1 MVTDPPQGLQK
12 NAEIQL
18 QRKDDV
24 MKTFVCG
31 AILSVV
37 CAVASA
43 QAQSTATQDN
53 SSFEMPAA
61 DWLLV
66 QSAAQASF
74 DGKTLT
80 LKGINPKIV
89 MFADRPDRMTGSVDA
104 QSFVDNW
111 NSGKDSMEKDPPNAT
126 LSTIA
131 DGKEVLSV
139 VELTS
144 PKLEGDTLSYSVRLL
159 QGTPPNE
166 GTMATLFIDWWTG
179 PRGGICRHNAW
190 GRVYCVPSY
199 GRYPNPA
206 YRN

>member
-1 MVTDPPQGLQK
+1 MK
-12 NAEIQL
+12 N
-18 QRKDDV
+18 
-24 MKTFVCG
+24 FVCG
-31 AILSVV
+31 AILSVF
-37 CAVASA
+37 CATVSA
-43 QAQSTATQDN
+43 QAQTTATQDN

-66 QSAAQASF
+66 QSAAQTSF
-74 DGKTLT
+74 NGKTLT
-80 LKGINPKIV
+80 LKGINPKTV
-89 MFADRPDRMTGSVDA
+89 MFADRPDRMTGSVDT
-104 QSFVDNW
+104 QSFVGNW
-111 NSGKDSMEKDPPNAT
+111 NQGKDSMEKDPPNAT
-126 LSTIA
+126 LSTIV

-144 PKLEGDTLSYSVRLL
+144 PRLDGNTLSYSVRLL

-166 GTMATLFIDWWTG
+166 GTMATLFIDWWMG
-179 PRGGICRHNAW
+179 PRGGICRHSAW